1 MFNILCFQW
10 QGDRKYSLRKSSV
23 EKFWFRWSAEFTYLE
38 HLVHGPSQINEVLL
52 YLETKENGTFVVIML
67 IFLILV
73 KNS

>member
-1 MFNILCFQW
+1 M
-10 QGDRKYSLRKSSV
+10 
-23 EKFWFRWSAEFTYLE
+23 E

>member
-1 MFNILCFQW
+1 MFNILYFQW

-52 YLETKENGTFVVIML
+52 YLETKTFIVIML
-67 IFLILV
+67 IFLILA